1 MNGKWLGLLP
11 QNRFF
16 ELLHISPEINYPD
29 ECTRNV
35 SADAE
40 TSEWTED
47 GFILRESRLSDGNN
61 TSQFSSVGR
70 LKVLQATSHAM
81 INPEFPGRCAWPF
94 QLLSRSL
101 RSSLSLSFFFPS
113 RSFLAA
119 TAAPSPRFAYLA
131 AFNRPVA
138 NNPTEESLTS
148 SSAGCNKK
156 KPPTARSATRYT
168 PTRCEYP
175 YRCARACV
183 RTWVSQR
190 LLPRPGE
197 PPSGQ
202 VTKLNSNIIK

>member
-1 MNGKWLGLLP
+1 
-11 QNRFF
+11 
-16 ELLHISPEINYPD
+16 
-29 ECTRNV
+29 
-35 SADAE
+35 
-40 TSEWTED
+40 
-47 GFILRESRLSDGNN
+47 
-61 TSQFSSVGR
+61 
-70 LKVLQATSHAM
+70 M

-101 RSSLSLSFFFPS
+101 RFFLSLSFSFFLSFFPS

-168 PTRCEYP
+168 PMRCAYV
-175 YRCARACV
+175 RVLHARACTYV
-183 RTWVSQR
+183 SIAKIAAEAGGTTLRT
-190 LLPRPGE
+190 
-197 PPSGQ
+197 
-202 VTKLNSNIIK
+202 SNEIKFKYNQIKFKI